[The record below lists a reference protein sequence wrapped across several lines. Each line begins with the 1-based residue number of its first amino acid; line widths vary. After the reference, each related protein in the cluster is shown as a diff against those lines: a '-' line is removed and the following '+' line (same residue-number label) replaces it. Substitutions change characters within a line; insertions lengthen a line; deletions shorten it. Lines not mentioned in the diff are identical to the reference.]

1 MALITGLL
9 SVLVMILFVALTV
22 TTMKLKESG
31 VFSDEQIEEEMED
44 WIEDLETQIDDE
56 NSG

>member
-1 MALITGLL
+1 
-9 SVLVMILFVALTV
+9 
-22 TTMKLKESG
+22 MKLKGSG

-44 WIEDLETQIDDE
+44 WIEDLETQIDNE